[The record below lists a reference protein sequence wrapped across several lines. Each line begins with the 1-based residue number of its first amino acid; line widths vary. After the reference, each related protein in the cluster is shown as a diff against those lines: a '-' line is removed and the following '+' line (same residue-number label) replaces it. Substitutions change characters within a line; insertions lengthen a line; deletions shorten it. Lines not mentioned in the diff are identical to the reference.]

1 MNTGRRGHTVAI
13 NTIEE
18 GLMNNNRKFPLPG
31 SPEFDIVKSKVES
44 GEDYKLIADSLS
56 MTFKGFKDALRSYG
70 LGRKSKEY
78 EGVLPPTFKH
88 LKSDTWEEHLRVI
101 KDMDKL
107 VAFHQRVPSELTI
120 EIKTDSPIGLVNTSD
135 WQLGQFGVDYDSFES
150 DINFI
155 NSSPNLKCII
165 GGDGYQNIIQTSKIG
180 SSHNQTPISV
190 QKGLYVL
197 TLKKLIDSILAIKTG
212 NHNYWTAMAE
222 GEDWDGELAKRLK
235 LIYLKHYA
243 LIHLKVGEMVYPIL
257 TMHQSRF
264 NSSFNLTHTCLQN
277 QRMYFPQARIVVIE
291 HHHQAAIEQYR
302 YDGRECIAIRPGT
315 YAVYDDFAQQYG
327 FFGSHVANPVCVL
340 FPDRD
345 KLVGFKDMRDSVT
358 YMNGL

>member
-1 MNTGRRGHTVAI
+1 MI
-13 NTIEE
+13 K
-18 GLMNNNRKFPLPG
+18 RKFPLPG
-31 SPEFDIVKSKVES
+31 SPEFDIIKAKVES
-44 GEDYKLIADSLS
+44 GVDYLSLAKS
-56 MTFKGFKDALRSYG
+56 LDMTFKGFKDALRGYG
-70 LGRKSKEY
+70 LGRKQKAY
-78 EGVLPPTFKH
+78 EGELPPVYEE
-88 LKSDTWEEHLRVI
+88 LESDTWEEHLRVI

-120 EIKTDSPIGLVNTSD
+120 EIKTDSPVGLVNTSD
-135 WQLGQFGVDYDSFES
+135 WQLGQFGVDYDSFEK

-155 NSSPNLKCII
+155 SDSPNLKCII

-197 TLKKLIDSILAIKTG
+197 TLKKLVDSILAIKTG

-257 TMHQSRF
+257 TMHQARF
-264 NSSFNLTHTCLQN
+264 SSSFNLTHSCLQN
-277 QRMYFPQARIVVIE
+277 QRMYFPKARIVVVE

-302 YDGRECIAIRPGT
+302 YDNRECIAIRPGT

-327 FFGSHVANPVCVL
+327 FFGSHVCNPTVVL
-340 FPDRD
+340 YPHED
-345 KLVGFKDMRDSVT
+345 KLVGFKDMRDAGIYLRSVV
-358 YMNGL
+358 